1 MSSDQYINVMPIDV
15 LIDKASVICK
25 QCGVKKLDLFGS
37 FATGDATPRSD
48 IDFVVYGKV
57 NSDLLEMRINE
68 IETLRKI
75 DIIYYDE
82 VKNTYLLEDIKKYG
96 RKIY

>member
-15 LIDKASVICK
+15 LIDKVSVICK

-37 FATGDATPRSD
+37 FATGD
-48 IDFVVYGKV
+48 DFVVYGKV